1 MHLAMDNICF
11 FASKG
16 IRLNPRM
23 EFDPVLTEF
32 YATTLGSLFRLNLQ
46 IFRCLP
52 SSVIS
57 ECPSL
62 RQGIK
67 HVANENHMGNV
78 WKIIVVS
85 TLMEIIQ
92 EKLWQNEPQ
101 STFHLCLHF

>member
-1 MHLAMDNICF
+1 MKYLATDNICF

-16 IRLNPRM
+16 TRLNPRM
-23 EFDPVLTEF
+23 EFEPALTVVHIVSHEF
-32 YATTLGSLFRLNLQ
+32 YATTVEPLFRLNLQ

-57 ECPSL
+57 ECPNL

-78 WKIIVVS
+78 WKIIIVS
-85 TLMEIIQ
+85 MLMEIIQ
-92 EKLWQNEPQ
+92 EKLWQNEP
-101 STFHLCLHF
+101 